1 MKYIKL
7 ILVGGLFLST
17 ANLLAQEYSFTITSN
32 GSSGVELSHNLKSSL
47 TQRGANAQGTVINVR
62 YDNSS
67 NWNSTQKRAIE
78 YAAHLWEEQ
87 LYEAFP
93 TIKIRVKKA
102 SKNDS
107 VK

>member
-1 MKYIKL
+1 M
-7 ILVGGLFLST
+7 
-17 ANLLAQEYSFTITSN
+17 
-32 GSSGVELSHNLKSSL
+32 ELSHNLKSSL